1 MDPALNYQTTEKV
14 ALDNLKNKRMKKIR
28 LLIFGL
34 IPIITLGAFS
44 YLYQQEDKK
53 DDVITDLVTASLDF
67 AHYSKIS
74 IDDTF
79 SAKVFDTYIN
89 YLDYTKKFFLQSDID
104 ELEKYKFQIDDEIH
118 SKSFAFYKK
127 AVEIRNE
134 RIIEVEKIYKS
145 ILEKPFDFDVDEEIQ
160 LDDKKNTFSKN
171 SKELAESWQKA
182 LKYQTLLE
190 IDAQLSIQE
199 KAIENKDTLVKQKTF
214 TQIEKEAREKIL
226 KRQDDWF
233 KRMRQTNHTDNLS
246 LFLNCITNVYD
257 PHSSYYPPKD
267 KEDFDISISGQLEGI
282 GATLQSTDGYVKVVK
297 IVPGSPSYLQG
308 ELKEGDLIIKVAQG
322 SGEPVDVVDMRIDD
336 AVQLIRGKK
345 GTTVKLTVKKLDG
358 SLKVIPI
365 VRDVVIIEETYA
377 KSMIVT
383 SASGKKYGYIYL
395 PQFYVD
401 FENSNGRRCSI
412 DVLQEIEKLK
422 KEKIKGLI
430 IDLRNNG
437 GGSLQ
442 DVVTMAGYFI
452 KSGPIVQVKQKSL
465 PIQPLN
471 DYDES
476 VQYDGPMVVLVN
488 SNSASA
494 SEIFAAALQDYK
506 RAIIIGSEQ
515 TFGKGTV
522 QRFIDLDQIITPQL
536 AEMKPLGSV
545 KITFQKFYRI
555 NGGATQL
562 KGVAP
567 NIVLP
572 DYLSEIEYG
581 EVELENHLA
590 WDEIEPAKYETTPYL
605 NNIDLVRSKSLARVE
620 KDADFLLIKEQAKY
634 IKENKDKTIQTLN
647 LVKYRAKQKDLL
659 AANKKFEKIMS
670 DSNAVQVRS
679 LLVDKELIKNDTV
692 KQAINRDF
700 QLRLRKDIYVREA
713 LNVLEDSK
721 LK

>member
-1 MDPALNYQTTEKV
+1 MNPFFNTETIEV
-14 ALDNLKNKRMKKIR
+14 EAPNNLKNKRMKKIR

-44 YLYQQEDKK
+44 YLYQQDDKK
-53 DDVITDLVTASLDF
+53 DDVISDLVTASLDF
-67 AHYSKIS
+67 AHYNKLS
-74 IDDTF
+74 IDDKF
-79 SAKVFDTYIN
+79 SERVFETYIN

-104 ELEKYKFQIDDEIH
+104 ALEKYKHQIDDEIH

-134 RIIEVEKIYKS
+134 RILEVEKIYKV
-145 ILEKPFDFDVDEEIQ
+145 ILEKPFDFSIEEEIQ
-160 LDDKKNTFSKN
+160 LDDKKNVFAKDG
-171 SKELAESWQKA
+171 KELSDNWRKA
-182 LKYQTLLE
+182 LKYQALLE
-190 IDAQLSIQE
+190 IDAQLTIQE
-199 KAIENKDTLVKQKTF
+199 KALENKDTLVVQKSF
-214 TQIEKEAREKIL
+214 ELIEKEARAKIL
-226 KRQDDWF
+226 KRQDEWF
-233 KRMRQTNHTDNLS
+233 KRMKQTNHTDNLS

-282 GATLQSTDGYVKVVK
+282 GATLQSTDGYIKVVK
-297 IVPGSPSYLQG
+297 IVPGSPSHLQG

-322 SGEPVDVVDMRIDD
+322 SGEPVEVVDMRIDD

-345 GTTVKLTVKKLDG
+345 GTTVKLTVKKVDG
-358 SLKVIPI
+358 SIKVIPI

-383 SASGKKYGYIYL
+383 SPSGKKYGYIYL

-401 FENSNGRRCSI
+401 FDNTNGRRCSI

-590 WDEIEPAKYETTPYL
+590 WDEIEPAKYQTTPYL
-605 NNIDLVRSKSLARVE
+605 DNIDVIKMKSYARVE
-620 KDADFLLIKEQAKY
+620 KDSDFALIKEQAKY
-634 IKENKDKTIQTLN
+634 IKANKDKTIQTLN
-647 LVKYRAKQKDLL
+647 LTKYRAKQNELII
-659 AANKKFEKIMS
+659 ANKKFEKIMS
-670 DSNAVQVRS
+670 DSNAVLVKS
-679 LLVDKELIKNDTV
+679 LVVDKELIKNDTV

-713 LNVLEDSK
+713 LNVLDDSK